1 MKKILLFVALML
13 PAVVLGAQEM
23 AQYRIAYD
31 CDAQFGPMR
40 KIYRWHLDIGAE
52 RAVFYNPST
61 REMDKVMEDIVSD
74 NDVSSV
80 MTKLKSIKTRFPS
93 PNPLEVLVPAA
104 PEGKYTYLNKINNDK
119 LCYEEPK
126 PAIAWKITERDTTVC
141 GYTCLQARGR
151 VYGREWTVWFAP
163 EIPLSYGPYIFGGLP
178 GLILDA
184 EDADGLFHF
193 TAVGLEQNPGGATVA
208 LEGAEK
214 AIRCS
219 RSKYLK
225 IRERAN
231 GQSLSDSLRELGV
244 DDKAVVRVVT
254 ADGKDV
260 DMDASR
266 PKQNY
271 LDLE

>member
-1 MKKILLFVALML
+1 MKKILLFAALML
-13 PAVVLGAQEM
+13 PVVALDAQEM
-23 AQYRIAYD
+23 AQYRIVYD
-31 CDAQFGPMR
+31 CDAQFGPVR
-40 KIYRWHLDIGAE
+40 KVYRWHLDIGTE
-52 RAVFYNPST
+52 SAVFYNPSN
-61 REMDKVMEDIVSD
+61 REMDRVMEDIVSD

-80 MTKLKSIKTRFPS
+80 MAKLKSIKTRFPS

-104 PEGKYTYLNKINNDK
+104 TDGNYTYLNEITSDK
-119 LCYEEPK
+119 LSYEEPK
-126 PAIAWKITERDTTVC
+126 PVIAWEMTERDTTVC
-141 GYTCLQARGR
+141 GYACLQARGR

-163 EIPLSYGPYIFGGLP
+163 EIPLPYGPYILGGLP

-193 TAVGLEQNPGGATVA
+193 TSVGLEQQPEGATVA
-208 LEGAEK
+208 LAGAEK

-225 IRERAN
+225 TRERAN
-231 GQSLSDSLRELGV
+231 GQSLNDSLRELGV
-244 DDKAVVRVVT
+244 DDKTVVRVTT